1 MEGGSSPPA
10 PLNEPSPPASLMG
23 AANEEPILQ
32 IGGVVVEDAK
42 LEGKP
47 IKLWEFWN

>member
-1 MEGGSSPPA
+1 MEGVQPSCP
-10 PLNEPSPPASLMG
+10 PSPPASLMG
-23 AANEEPILQ
+23 AANEEPTLQ
-32 IGGVVVEDAK
+32 IGGVGVEDAK